1 MHFLELLKGHRGEL
15 VLVNADQVELVFP
28 EPSGTSVC
36 LIGGRTIVV
45 RNTSEEILEMLKQHD
60 SASKQTKDAEPDTLP
75 DAGTVETSLGQIRS
89 LGA

>member
-1 MHFLELLKGHRGEL
+1 LHFLELLKGHRGEL

-45 RNTSEEILEMLKQHD
+45 RNTSEEILEML
-60 SASKQTKDAEPDTLP
+60 
-75 DAGTVETSLGQIRS
+75 
-89 LGA
+89 

>member
-1 MHFLELLKGHRGEL
+1 LRFLELLKGHRGEL

-28 EPSGTSVC
+28 EPNGTSVC

-45 RNTSEEILEMLKQHD
+45 RNTPEEILEMLERVD
-60 SASKQTKDAEPDTLP
+60 STPRANEGVEVQSSPDEGAAETP
-75 DAGTVETSLGQIRS
+75 LGQIRS